1 MVSTGEHIALNP
13 VLIVEDDGPTQAR
26 LAQLLKE
33 LAGSSD
39 DIAVTDTVAHAKTIV
54 ASLKPRLALIDIGLP
69 DGNGLELIDWIE
81 RHHPET
87 TTVAISAWG
96 HEETVLAALRAG
108 AVGYLMKERD
118 DVELRAALQS
128 IRRGGALI
136 DPLIA
141 RRILAHVAF
150 ASGERHAP
158 ATASTDAQAE
168 APAETPIEA
177 APKQDT
183 ALSERE
189 AEILQF
195 VARGFSNREIAELT
209 GLSRFTIEGYT
220 KSIYRKLAVSSRTA
234 AVFEAKAMGLL

>member
-1 MVSTGEHIALNP
+1 MVSAGEHIALNP
-13 VLIVEDDGPTQAR
+13 VLIVEDDGPTQVR
-26 LAQLLKE
+26 LTHLLQE

-39 DIAVTDTVAHAKTIV
+39 DIAVTDTIAEAKTAV
-54 ASLKPRLALIDIGLP
+54 ANLTPRLALIDIGLP
-69 DGNGLELIDWIE
+69 DGSGLELIDWIE
-81 RHHPET
+81 RQHPAT

-141 RRILAHVAF
+141 RRILAHVAL
-150 ASGERHAP
+150 AAGGHNAP
-158 ATASTDAQAE
+158 T
-168 APAETPIEA
+168 A
-177 APKQDT
+177 APVEAVPRHDT

-189 AEILQF
+189 SEILQF
-195 VARGFSNREIAELT
+195 VARGYSNREIAELT

>member
-1 MVSTGEHIALNP
+1 MVSAGEHVALNP

-26 LAQLLKE
+26 LVHLLQE
-33 LAGSSD
+33 LAGTVD
-39 DIAVTDTVAHAKTIV
+39 DIAVTDTVAEAKAAV
-54 ASLKPRLALIDIGLP
+54 ANLKPRLALIDIGLP

-81 RHHPET
+81 RHHSDT

-141 RRILAHVAF
+141 RRILAHVALI
-150 ASGERHAP
+150 AGDNNAP
-158 ATASTDAQAE
+158 AAA
-168 APAETPIEA
+168 PIEA
-177 APKQDT
+177 APKLDT
-183 ALSERE
+183 TLSERE
-189 AEILQF
+189 SEILQF